1 MFTLAIVIAVIALV
15 SFSFLVVSSNRNERN
30 AQFLRDWDSA
40 LLIERGYIEERRNAF
55 YRSYFTNVDSSCF
68 HDGSMIGICVGRMS
82 NLEDYGLD
90 ISMPTHRE
98 VFDLLLKADKLTS
111 DSWEV
116 PQGLIYAWFYK

>member
-40 LLIERGYIEERRNAF
+40 LLIERGFAEQRRNAF